1 MHKLRLPIKQAGRI
15 NVVRRLLPALCA
27 FLMLGG
33 CWTGLPWFAASE
45 AVTVIPDGSYRLA
58 EPGAPPEGA
67 DVLRISRQKD
77 HSLLIGGADAPL
89 RAIVVPLGG
98 AVTNANRYI
107 VQLQKLD
114 PHRPAKAMF
123 LMLDNGQGRFRIAV
137 LGCGSVAAAA
147 AERSGGSVARDPQS
161 ASTCIF
167 GDRDT
172 LVTTLRA
179 AADAEPALDLELV
192 RVDGRR

>member
-1 MHKLRLPIKQAGRI
+1 MW
-15 NVVRRLLPALCA
+15 RLLPALCA
-27 FLMLGG
+27 VLALGG

-45 AVTVIPDGSYRLA
+45 AVGVIPDGSYRLA

-67 DVLRISRQKD
+67 DVLHISRQKD
-77 HSLLIGGADAPL
+77 RSLLIRGADAPL
-89 RAIVVPLGG
+89 RAIIVPLDG
-98 AVTNANRYI
+98 AMANANRYI

-114 PHRPAKAMF
+114 PRRPPKAMF
-123 LMLDNGQGRFRIAV
+123 LMLDNRQERYRIAV
-137 LGCGSVAAAA
+137 LRCGSVATAA

-179 AADAEPALDLELV
+179 AAHAEPALDLELV
-192 RVDGRR
+192 RVDGPR